1 MFAARNKLALVIF
14 LLVTLVACKKDA
26 PDVVAENLGPLSV
39 SYFYPPT
46 SPVADTITILGNNF
60 SPTPANNL
68 VTFTTANSAAFW
80 YRKGVLHD
88 SIRVVV
94 PTNASTGPLTVKV
107 YSQSATTQDPFILVS
122 GHWRRKAS
130 FPGGAGMNGTGFT
143 IAGKTYQVL
152 PGTNEMWAY
161 DPSQNRWAPRATCP
175 VGNVPLTSR
184 TGELLSFTLNSF
196 GYVGVYINQYPIY
209 EIQFYRYDPIADTWT
224 QVASVPHIDA
234 HHGTVFG
241 LGSRGYLVDTDPYTK
256 GVLEYN
262 PQTNAWTR
270 KGSFPGAGRYVSTS
284 FAIGTKGYLGGG
296 QTGGAG
302 LLTDFWE
309 YESTTDTWTRKADLP
324 DTNYEP
330 NGFVANN
337 QGFMIGGSNS
347 VYAYN
352 QAANAWTREA
362 DFKGHPYSGK
372 VSIGG
377 GNYGYLSRG
386 RGVGNDVYAAFWQF
400 SPN

>member
-1 MFAARNKLALVIF
+1 MFATLHKSILASLLLFALVG
-14 LLVTLVACKKDA
+14 CKKDD
-26 PDVVAENLGPLSV
+26 PDVPTENLGPLAV
-39 SYFYPPT
+39 KYFVPEAAA
-46 SPVADTITILGNNF
+46 VGDTVTVLGLNF
-60 SPTPANNL
+60 SPTPANN
-68 VTFTTANSAAFW
+68 VVIFTTANSTAFSF
-80 YRKGVLHD
+80 RKGILYD
-88 SIRVVV
+88 SIKVVV
-94 PTNASTGPLTVKV
+94 PAQASTGPLTVKV
-107 YSQSATTQDPFILVS
+107 HAQSATTQDPFVLVR
-122 GHWRRKAS
+122 GHWRRKAD
-130 FPGGAGMNGTGFT
+130 FPGGIGMDGTGFT

-161 DPSQNRWAPRATCP
+161 DPATNRWARRAACP

-196 GYVGVYINQYPIY
+196 GYVGVYINQYPID
-209 EIQFYRYDPIADTWT
+209 EIQFYRYDPAADTWSRI
-224 QVASVPHIDA
+224 AAVPHIDA

-241 LGSRGYLVDTDPYTK
+241 LGNKGYLVDTDPYTK
-256 GVLEYN
+256 GVLEYD

-270 KGSFPGAGRYVSTS
+270 KGAFPGPGRYVSTS
-284 FAIGTKGYLGGG
+284 FSIGTKGYLGGG

-330 NGFVANN
+330 NGFTANN
-337 QGFMIGGSNS
+337 QGFMIGGSNA
-347 VYAYN
+347 VYVYS
-352 QAANAWTREA
+352 QATNTWAREA
-362 DFKGHPYSGK
+362 DFRGRTHTGK
-372 VSIGG
+372 VSVGG

-386 RGVGNDVYAAFWQF
+386 RGYGNDLYADFWQF